1 MKDFEIRCDESRLEK
16 NNTLYGKFSLGPFLP
31 GQGTTFGNALRRS
44 LLSELSGLGIT
55 AFEIIG
61 VMQEFS
67 TLPGLRESVLDLSLN
82 LKQIVLTGVLPFST
96 PPIGFLKVRGPAII
110 YAADLKLPA
119 GVYCAA
125 PKQYIGTLASNGVL
139 NLKFLVSVGKGH
151 STQPYSLYRSLSKVK
166 LQPWKRESMFFS
178 NSINKG
184 SELHKPEIK
193 NDATLFDDEWKNS
206 NWKNN
211 SLLSQSTL
219 ASQEAEMDIKDV
231 QPSSEMSEVHEY
243 SAPPTLG
250 YSVAE
255 KDRTRNIAG
264 PTGGRTVQ
272 TTSSDMQF
280 SQNSRIAPVN
290 QDVLTKSIDSR
301 ELESTNKKTANPVTS
316 SMHPT
321 AIRELELKRQKVFN
335 AEILNNTT
343 TLASQEAEMDIKDVQ
358 PSGEAESANSEK
370 KGAILASHDNSRIMR
385 SKDVSLLAR
394 TCTEG
399 SETSEEVQVH
409 AHRTKNELVQR
420 RSQGELNTKIALNN
434 ESELGLET
442 KASIKYVN
450 MQKQT
455 FQRVNPHQV
464 LPIDAV
470 FTPVS
475 QVNFL
480 TQVNDR
486 FETPRE
492 NVVLEIWTNGSI
504 HPKRALEEA
513 ALSLVQNFD
522 TLLKNIQQASSF
534 HKGLRYSNSFHDF
547 NEKTVCNQIFSCTV
561 GASASSPISD
571 VPQVHANSET
581 SEKVNASPMSATLKQ
596 GSETSEKNNLHQIL
610 DLKNTE
616 NFRKKT
622 PSIIGK
628 FNQANVPLHQAIYNL
643 DIGNLDLS
651 LETFILLKQAKI
663 KNLAHLL
670 KNLYS
675 KEGKFF
681 IKVEQSFLQNKK
693 IYTNGVECT
702 ESASAID
709 QMKSW
714 SEKKSAINNMDLD
727 KSCLEQN
734 KGENI
739 ISIEEVTNVCLNEKI
754 IEELSNIFSQLGIN

>member
-125 PKQYIGTLASNGVL
+125 PKQYIGTLSSNGVL

-166 LQPWKRESMFFS
+166 LQPWKRESIFFS

-184 SELHKPEIK
+184 SELHRPEVK

-211 SLLSQSTL
+211 SNSMH
-219 ASQEAEMDIKDV
+219 AV
-231 QPSSEMSEVHEY
+231 QSSEYKEKEL
-243 SAPPTLG
+243 T
-250 YSVAE
+250 VAE
-255 KDRTRNIAG
+255 LEKTRHIAG
-264 PTGGRTVQ
+264 PTRPSTVQ
-272 TTSSDMQF
+272 NFSSTTCYISD
-280 SQNSRIAPVN
+280 
-290 QDVLTKSIDSR
+290 
-301 ELESTNKKTANPVTS
+301 E
-316 SMHPT
+316 MHPG
-321 AIRELELKRQKVFN
+321 AKKRRD
-335 AEILNNTT
+335 T
-343 TLASQEAEMDIKDVQ
+343 
-358 PSGEAESANSEK
+358 SGEEDAK
-370 KGAILASHDNSRIMR
+370 HDNSH
-385 SKDVSLLAR
+385 DAQ
-394 TCTEG
+394 CTPVLETG
-399 SETSEEVQVH
+399 GGKRWKSES
-409 AHRTKNELVQR
+409 
-420 RSQGELNTKIALNN
+420 RSQKELNTKIALNN
-434 ESELGLET
+434 ASNSMHVVQRSELELGNGGL
-442 KASIKYVN
+442 KYVN
-450 MQKQT
+450 IQKQT

-522 TLLKNIQQASSF
+522 TVLKNIQQASSF
-534 HKGLRYSNSFHDF
+534 HKGLRYSNSFQF
-547 NEKTVCNQIFSCTV
+547 LNEKNDSHPN
-561 GASASSPISD
+561 GEM
-571 VPQVHANSET
+571 HHKE
-581 SEKVNASPMSATLKQ
+581 
-596 GSETSEKNNLHQIL
+596 NLL
-610 DLKNTE
+610 
-616 NFRKKT
+616 KKT
-622 PSIIGK
+622 PLIVGK
-628 FNQANVPLHQAIYNL
+628 FNLANVPLDQAIYNL

-681 IKVEQSFLQNKK
+681 VKVEEPFLQHNIVSMDKK
-693 IYTNGVECT
+693 KDWFE
-702 ESASAID
+702 E
-709 QMKSW
+709 
-714 SEKKSAINNMDLD
+714 ELAINNID
-727 KSCLEQN
+727 KD
-734 KGENI
+734 KGC
-739 ISIEEVTNVCLNEKI
+739 SLYRGQTKTKGGSFCLNEKI
-754 IEELSNIFSQLGIN
+754 IEELSNIFSQLGINL

>member
-110 YAADLKLPA
+110 YAADLKLPP

-125 PKQYIGTLASNGVL
+125 PKQYIGTLSSNGVL

-166 LQPWKRESMFFS
+166 LQPWKRESTFLS

-184 SELHKPEIK
+184 LELHRPEVK

-211 SLLSQSTL
+211 SNSNSRI
-219 ASQEAEMDIKDV
+219 ASN
-231 QPSSEMSEVHEY
+231 SRSELELELELRAIREY
-243 SAPPTLG
+243 KEREL
-250 YSVAE
+250 SVAE
-255 KDRTRNIAG
+255 IEKTRHIAG
-264 PTGGRTVQ
+264 PTPG
-272 TTSSDMQF
+272 TSLQPS
-280 SQNSRIAPVN
+280 
-290 QDVLTKSIDSR
+290 
-301 ELESTNKKTANPVTS
+301 
-316 SMHPT
+316 
-321 AIRELELKRQKVFN
+321 
-335 AEILNNTT
+335 NTT
-343 TLASQEAEMDIKDVQ
+343 TFG
-358 PSGEAESANSEK
+358 GEAESDNYQK
-370 KGAILASHDNSRIMR
+370 KGTILECNTPGEEDAKHDNSHDAQGAPVLETGGGKRW
-385 SKDVSLLAR
+385 K
-394 TCTEG
+394 
-399 SETSEEVQVH
+399 SES
-409 AHRTKNELVQR
+409 
-420 RSQGELNTKIALNN
+420 RSQRELNTKIALNN
-434 ESELGLET
+434 ASNSQIASNSNSRIASNSRSELELRPSIASNSRSELELELGNGGL
-442 KASIKYVN
+442 KYVN
-450 MQKQT
+450 IQKQT

-534 HKGLRYSNSFHDF
+534 HKGLRYSPTVQSF
-547 NEKTVCNQIFSCTV
+547 NE
-561 GASASSPISD
+561 GA
-571 VPQVHANSET
+571 
-581 SEKVNASPMSATLKQ
+581 K
-596 GSETSEKNNLHQIL
+596 KNNLEHKEKL
-610 DLKNTE
+610 
-616 NFRKKT
+616 RKKI

-628 FNQANVPLHQAIYNL
+628 FNLANVPLHQAIYKL

-670 KNLYS
+670 KNLDS

-681 IKVEQSFLQNKK
+681 VKVEEPFLQHNTVSIDKK
-693 IYTNGVECT
+693 NRSE
-702 ESASAID
+702 EELAI
-709 QMKSW
+709 SN
-714 SEKKSAINNMDLD
+714 ID
-727 KSCLEQN
+727 KDKGCSFYRGQTKT
-734 KGENI
+734 KGE
-739 ISIEEVTNVCLNEKI
+739 SFCLNEKI
-754 IEELSNIFSQLGIN
+754 IEELSNIFSQLGINL

>member
-61 VMQEFS
+61 VMQEFA

-82 LKQIVLTGVLPFST
+82 LKQIVLTGVLPSST

-184 SELHKPEIK
+184 SELHRPDIK
-193 NDATLFDDEWKNS
+193 NDATLFEDEWKNL
-206 NWKNN
+206 NFKNN
-211 SLLSQSTL
+211 SLLAQSTSG
-219 ASQEAEMDIKDV
+219 AKV
-231 QPSSEMSEVHEY
+231 NEY
-243 SAPPTLG
+243 KAPLN
-250 YSVAE
+250 SVAE
-255 KDRTRNIAG
+255 LDKTRHITG
-264 PTGGRTVQ
+264 PTGARTVQ
-272 TTSSDMQF
+272 NISSDIQF
-280 SQNSRIAPVN
+280 SSNSRIANVN
-290 QDVLTKSIDSR
+290 QDILTKSIDSR
-301 ELESTNKKTANPVTS
+301 DLESTNKKTINPVAS
-316 SMHPT
+316 PMHPT

-335 AEILNNTT
+335 AEILNQTT
-343 TLASQEAEMDIKDVQ
+343 TFG
-358 PSGEAESANSEK
+358 GEAESANYEK
-370 KGAILASHDNSRIMR
+370 KGAILD
-385 SKDVSLLAR
+385 
-394 TCTEG
+394 TEG
-399 SETSEEVQVH
+399 IPLHQRYTTEGGKSELAQS
-409 AHRTKNELVQR
+409 NR
-420 RSQGELNTKIALNN
+420 RFESRGQGELNTKIALNN
-434 ESELGLET
+434 DSELGLET
-442 KASIKYVN
+442 NSSLKYVN
-450 MQKQT
+450 IQKQT

-534 HKGLRYSNSFHDF
+534 HKGLRYS
-547 NEKTVCNQIFSCTV
+547 
-561 GASASSPISD
+561 SSN
-571 VPQVHANSET
+571 HLEH
-581 SEKVNASPMSATLKQ
+581 K
-596 GSETSEKNNLHQIL
+596 
-610 DLKNTE
+610 E
-616 NFRKKT
+616 NPKKKT
-622 PSIIGK
+622 PSIIGQ
-628 FNQANVPLHQAIYNL
+628 FNLANVPLDQPIYNL

-670 KNLYS
+670 KNFYS
-675 KEGKFF
+675 KEGQFF
-681 IKVEQSFLQNKK
+681 VKVEQPFLQNKQ
-693 IYTNGVECT
+693 IDTNGVFSSRT
-702 ESASAID
+702 FGTDVYKGASAIN

-714 SEKKSAINNMDLD
+714 SEKDSAINNMDLEKSD
-727 KSCLEQN
+727 KSGLEQKKT
-734 KGENI
+734 KGENFI
-739 ISIEEVTNVCLNEKI
+739 DYQIEDLKEDVPNVCLNEKI

>member
-16 NNTLYGKFSLGPFLP
+16 NNALYGKFSLGPFLP

-139 NLKFLVSVGKGH
+139 NLKFLISVGKGH

-178 NSINKG
+178 NLINKG
-184 SELHKPEIK
+184 NEKQELHRPEIK

-211 SLLSQSTL
+211 SLLAQSTSISD
-219 ASQEAEMDIKDV
+219 ANAK
-231 QPSSEMSEVHEY
+231 VHEY
-243 SAPPTLG
+243 QAPPTLRH
-250 YSVAE
+250 SVAE
-255 KDRTRNIAG
+255 IDKTRHTAG
-264 PTGGRTVQ
+264 PTGARTVHNI
-272 TTSSDMQF
+272 SSDMQF
-280 SQNSRIAPVN
+280 SSNSRIDNVN
-290 QDVLTKSIDSR
+290 QEIMTKSIDSQD
-301 ELESTNKKTANPVTS
+301 LESTNKKTSNSVASP
-316 SMHPT
+316 MHPT

-343 TLASQEAEMDIKDVQ
+343 TFGGK
-358 PSGEAESANSEK
+358 AESANYEK
-370 KGAILASHDNSRIMR
+370 KGAILSSHDNSCNQISDLKEGAR
-385 SKDVSLLAR
+385 SELA
-394 TCTEG
+394 
-399 SETSEEVQVH
+399 
-409 AHRTKNELVQR
+409 QR

-434 ESELGLET
+434 DNELGLET
-442 KASIKYVN
+442 NSSLKYVN
-450 MQKQT
+450 IQKQT

-534 HKGLRYSNSFHDF
+534 HKGLRYSPTVQSF
-547 NEKTVCNQIFSCTV
+547 NE
-561 GASASSPISD
+561 GA
-571 VPQVHANSET
+571 
-581 SEKVNASPMSATLKQ
+581 K
-596 GSETSEKNNLHQIL
+596 KNNLEHKEKL
-610 DLKNTE
+610 
-616 NFRKKT
+616 RKKI

-628 FNQANVPLHQAIYNL
+628 FNLANVPLHQAIYKL

-670 KNLYS
+670 QNFYS

-681 IKVEQSFLQNKK
+681 VKVEQPSLQNNK
-693 IYTNGVECT
+693 I
-702 ESASAID
+702 
-709 QMKSW
+709 KSW
-714 SEKKSAINNMDLD
+714 SQEKSAINNMDLE
-727 KSCLEQN
+727 KSGLGQKN
-734 KGENI
+734 IQGENLI
-739 ISIEEVTNVCLNEKI
+739 YTEDVPNVCLNEKI
-754 IEELSNIFSQLGIN
+754 VEELSNIFSQLGIN